1 MSSKIPE
8 TVFFIYI
15 TILGCA
21 SIFAFYSRI
30 SKGLNKLLYLSL
42 SIPLILF
49 TAFRPMGLMRDDSW
63 YAMTIPAIQSYSLT
77 EKVFSLR
84 DPLWY
89 LMAYLITKIS
99 ENVEVLLYFAGAIL
113 FVKLLILYKTAGT
126 NRLLALFVYA
136 CVFWQLHDL
145 TQFRVS
151 ISVLMFMMFFYF
163 IKFDRMKTAKSFLVL
178 SAFFHSQALLN
189 FLFLINTRVIK
200 KKLFTIMVCCFL
212 LATAIGLIVNSY
224 MIKLL
229 SFFAFGDENSN
240 QIARTL
246 NAYQQFLAQG
256 VYSNTLRLPL
266 ILLSSSIIY
275 LFVINA
281 IDKIIYLQ
289 PINQQAV
296 KSIIFAVMLSW
307 LFASISDIQVRFYEY
322 YFVGG
327 LFLIESVKSRVAY
340 NSYLMLAIL
349 YFAKLNILWN
359 VWDIDMLNSLF

>member
-1 MSSKIPE
+1 
-8 TVFFIYI
+8 
-15 TILGCA
+15 
-21 SIFAFYSRI
+21 
-30 SKGLNKLLYLSL
+30 
-42 SIPLILF
+42 
-49 TAFRPMGLMRDDSW
+49 
-63 YAMTIPAIQSYSLT
+63 
-77 EKVFSLR
+77 
-84 DPLWY
+84 
-89 LMAYLITKIS
+89 
-99 ENVEVLLYFAGAIL
+99 
-113 FVKLLILYKTAGT
+113 
-126 NRLLALFVYA
+126 
-136 CVFWQLHDL
+136 
-145 TQFRVS
+145 
-151 ISVLMFMMFFYF
+151 
-163 IKFDRMKTAKSFLVL
+163 
-178 SAFFHSQALLN
+178 
-189 FLFLINTRVIK
+189 
-200 KKLFTIMVCCFL
+200 MVCCFL

>member
-8 TVFFIYI
+8 TIFFIYI

-49 TAFRPMGLMRDDSW
+49 TAFRPIGLMRDDSW

-99 ENVEVLLYFAGAIL
+99 ENVEVLLYLSGVIF
-113 FVKLLILYKTAGT
+113 FVKLLILYKAAGT
-126 NRLLALFVYA
+126 NRLLALFVYT

-145 TQFRVS
+145 SGFRVS
-151 ISVLMFMMFFYF
+151 SSVLMFMLFFYF
-163 IKFDRMKTAKSFLVL
+163 IRSDRIRTAKYFLVL

-189 FLFLINTRVIK
+189 FFFLINVRVIK
-200 KKLFTIMVCCFL
+200 KKIFTIMVCCFL
-212 LATAIGLIVNSY
+212 LATAIGFIINSY
-224 MIKLL
+224 MINLL
-229 SFFAFGDENSN
+229 SIFVFGDKSSN
-240 QIARTL
+240 KIAHTL
-246 NAYQQFLAQG
+246 YAYQLMLADG
-256 VYSNTLRLPL
+256 LYSNTLRLPL
-266 ILLSSSIIY
+266 ILLCSSIVY
-275 LFVINA
+275 MLVINA
-281 IDKIIYLQ
+281 IDKLTYLQ
-289 PINQQAV
+289 PITQEAV
-296 KSIIFAVMLSW
+296 KSIFFALMLSW
-307 LFASISDIQVRFYEY
+307 MFASISDIQVRFYEY

-327 LFLIESVKSRVAY
+327 LFLIESVKRRVAF
-340 NSYLMLAIL
+340 NSYLILAIL
-349 YFAKLNILWN
+349 YFAKLNIRWN